1 MYLMRMSEACVQG
14 LEDVLNNEWAGQSW
28 LTQVTARVNHQLGAV
43 FSLLLMPVDLVW
55 SIPRAILTKLPLVNL
70 VYLAPV
76 YIVWFVLFA
85 PVLVTS
91 LIWRAA
97 PPVRVFLI
105 PVGMPFAV
113 IGEGFTTVAFMG
125 GPLADGALK
134 LHKRFLFGSWPV
146 TADFSDNPHV
156 TFAHLSLLGDS

>member
-1 MYLMRMSEACVQG
+1 MDIMRMSEACVQG

-43 FSLLLMPVDLVW
+43 FPLLFIPIDLMW
-55 SIPRAILTKLPLVNL
+55 SIPRAILTKLPLVSL

-85 PVLVTS
+85 PVLATS
-91 LIWRAA
+91 LIWRAV
-97 PPVRVFLI
+97 PLVRIFLI
-105 PVGMPFAV
+105 PIGMPLAV
-113 IGEGFTTVAFMG
+113 IGEVFTTVAFMG

-134 LHKRFLFGSWPV
+134 LHKRYLFSSWPV
-146 TADFSDNPHV
+146 TADFSDNPPV
-156 TFAHLSLLGDS
+156 TFAHLSLLGDR